1 MEKQFRKSSGWFQFC
16 TMLVTSVVLLLVDSN
31 TSWLNSPR
39 NALSVALRPIQVLAS
54 VPSSI
59 GNWVSGTMSAEP
71 DVKIAYENLRSEYF
85 KLKSETLLL
94 RTLQEENAG
103 LRALLDA
110 TERLEE
116 KVTLAELMQVSL
128 DRDSHRVS
136 IRQGLSDSVYL
147 GQAVVDDK
155 GVIGQITEVMP
166 LSSVVV
172 LITDPGHAMPVQV
185 ERNGLRT
192 IVRGTGSL
200 STVDVLYLNQNSDI
214 KQGDILLSS
223 GLGERFPNGYPVA
236 QVVDV
241 AIIEDEAFMR
251 VTASPI
257 AKLDRSNHVL
267 LLSREAKNM
276 EVGANQVSQSQK
288 ETDGDLS
295 DE

>member
-1 MEKQFRKSSGWFQFC
+1 M
-16 TMLVTSVVLLLVDSN
+16 VTSVVLLLIDAN

-39 NALSVALRPIQVLAS
+39 NALSVVLRPIQVLAS
-54 VPSSI
+54 VPANI
-59 GNWVSGTMSAEP
+59 GSWVSGTMSAEP
-71 DVKIAYENLRSEYF
+71 DVKIAYENLRNEYF

-136 IRQGLSDSVYL
+136 IRQGISDSVYV

-166 LSSVVV
+166 LSSVVL

-185 ERNGLRT
+185 KRNGLRT

-214 KQGDILLSS
+214 QQGDILLSS

-236 QVVDV
+236 EVVDV

-267 LLSREAKNM
+267 LLTREAKRKDTLSVPII
-276 EVGANQVSQSQK
+276 ESESEIAK
-288 ETDGDLS
+288 GDK